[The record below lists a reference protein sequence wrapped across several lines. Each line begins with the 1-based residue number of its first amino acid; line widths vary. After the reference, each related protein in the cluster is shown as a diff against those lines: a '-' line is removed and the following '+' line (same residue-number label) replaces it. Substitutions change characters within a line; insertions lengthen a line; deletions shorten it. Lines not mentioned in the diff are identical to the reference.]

1 MADRTRD
8 QKVIHA
14 LALVTAIVSLAPIG
28 LGSLVTTLGAGMA
41 FIDWPTSDGDNML
54 LYNFL
59 VDLRQGRTDR
69 FVEHSH
75 RLAGVLIG
83 LCSIALCVAAWKLN
97 GSKSVRIACSLVLA
111 GVIVQGMIGGLRVLL
126 DRQAVAFGH
135 SVFGCCVFVGLWMV
149 ASMTSRGW
157 KLSTESGSGSGG
169 LAAGLAVVYPAVC
182 LVQYVLGGF
191 IRHLGGMLHAHVAG
205 AGLVLFG
212 AVVVVLASLKIK
224 SKAVRSRSWL
234 VGAAVAIQIGIGL
247 FTWVTKYGFPPVGW
261 VAVQHSLSQVISR
274 TTHTVAG
281 MVVVATACSWAVT
294 VIRINRLQV
303 DELAGGESASLVHAG
318 NYEVG

>member
-14 LALVTAIVSLAPIG
+14 LALVTAVVSLAPIG

-59 VDLRQGRTDR
+59 VDLREGRTNR

-83 LCSIALCVAAWKLN
+83 LCSLVLCAAAWRLN
-97 GSKSVRIACSLVLA
+97 SSKSVRIACSLVVA

-135 SVFGCCVFVGLWMV
+135 SVFGCCVFVSLWMV

-157 KLSTESGSGSGG
+157 KLSTESANGTGG
-169 LAAGLAVVYPAVC
+169 LAAGLAIVYPTVC

-191 IRHLGGMLHAHVAG
+191 IRHLGGMLHAHVVG

-212 AVVVVLASLKIK
+212 AVVVLLASLKIN
-224 SKAVRSRSWL
+224 SKDIRSRSVL
-234 VGAAVAIQIGIGL
+234 VGMAVAMQIGIGL
-247 FTWVTKYGFPPVGW
+247 FAWVTKYGFPPAGW
-261 VAVQHSLSQVISR
+261 VAVQHSLSQVVSR

-294 VIRINRLQV
+294 VNRTNRLQLK
-303 DELAGGESASLVHAG
+303 EMGGNSGSLAAQNG
-318 NYEVG
+318 